1 MICLQHF
8 KRQYDIF
15 PSNQPG
21 KHTMS
26 HTIPESQLLDALNW
40 RYAAKTFDASK
51 KISDATWKTL
61 EQSLVLSPSSFGL
74 QPYRFLIVKDP
85 AVREQLQPHSWNQT
99 QVVDASHY
107 VVMAGRTAMTEA
119 EVDRFLD
126 RVVEVRGIPRESLEG
141 YRGMMYGS
149 LLSPGAETRIPHW
162 AALQAYIALGNL
174 MTTAALLGVDTCAI
188 EGFAPAEYDAILG
201 LKEQGYAS
209 VVCCALGYRRA
220 DDKYAWAAKVRFPA
234 TDLIKTV

>member
-1 MICLQHF
+1 MNHV
-8 KRQYDIF
+8 
-15 PSNQPG
+15 
-21 KHTMS
+21 
-26 HTIPESQLLDALNW
+26 IPESQLLDSLNW
-40 RYAAKTFDASK
+40 RYATKTFDATK
-51 KISDATWKTL
+51 KIPEATWKAL
-61 EQSLVLSPSSFGL
+61 EEALVLSPSSFGL

-85 AVREQLQPHSWNQT
+85 AIRAQLKPHSWNQT

-107 VVMAGRTAMTEA
+107 IVLAGRTAMTET

-126 RVVEVRGIPRESLEG
+126 RVVEVRSIPKESLDG

-174 MTTAALLGVDTCAI
+174 MTSAALLGVDTCAI

-209 VVCCALGYRRA
+209 VVCCALGYRHSE
-220 DDKYAWAAKVRFPA
+220 DKHASAAKVRFPSS
-234 TDLIKTV
+234 DLIKTI

>member
-1 MICLQHF
+1 MTQ
-8 KRQYDIF
+8 
-15 PSNQPG
+15 
-21 KHTMS
+21 
-26 HTIPESQLLDALNW
+26 TIPASQLLDSLNW
-40 RYAAKTFDASK
+40 RYATKTFDPSR
-51 KISDATWKTL
+51 IIPEPTWKTL
-61 EQSLVLSPSSFGL
+61 EETLVLSPSSFGL
-74 QPYRFLIVKDP
+74 QPYRFFVVKD
-85 AVREQLQPHSWNQT
+85 VSIRKQLQPHSWNQT

-107 VVMAGRTAMTEA
+107 VVMAGRTGITEA

-149 LLSPGAETRIPHW
+149 LLSPGAEARIPHW

-174 MTTAALLGVDTCAI
+174 MTSAALLGIDTCAI

-209 VVCCALGYRRA
+209 VVCCALGYRSA
-220 DDKYAWAAKVRFPA
+220 EDKYATAAKVRFPVA
-234 TDLIKTV
+234 DLVKTV